1 MVYGGKSN
9 LCIVACEPKLRAI
22 MALRAKYL
30 IVTIALLFSIACF
43 FERPAYGYV
52 DPGSSLLMFQ
62 SISAFLTG
70 ALSSILGA
78 A

>member
-1 MVYGGKSN
+1 
-9 LCIVACEPKLRAI
+9 

-62 SISAFLTG
+62 SISVFLTG
-70 ALSSILGA
+70 ALFYFRRRLKGLFIKSRNRSEDSRSSL
-78 A
+78 